1 MKCPALTK
9 RSKYRRSRHA
19 GIPAGLPARRLALL
33 TDHSS
38 RNFRIFYVGY
48 LTSLLGSA
56 MSRIALT
63 FAVLGAG
70 GSTTDLGFVFA
81 ASVVPTVVF
90 LLVGGVLADRL
101 GRRPVMLG
109 TDAGRLA
116 VQASL
121 AVALF
126 TGRPAT
132 WLFAVAAALLGAGDA
147 FHGAFTLALAE
158 GRALPD
164 ILRFASATAALKCTK
179 FGGASAAPKRGEVEE
194 FLKKN

>member
-147 FHGAFTLALAE
+147 FFTPALGGLTPQIAPAGRLAGANALLSVAQSAAAF
-158 GRALPD
+158 AL
-164 ILRFASATAALKCTK
+164 RASANS
-179 FGGASAAPKRGEVEE
+179 ASA
-194 FLKKN
+194 